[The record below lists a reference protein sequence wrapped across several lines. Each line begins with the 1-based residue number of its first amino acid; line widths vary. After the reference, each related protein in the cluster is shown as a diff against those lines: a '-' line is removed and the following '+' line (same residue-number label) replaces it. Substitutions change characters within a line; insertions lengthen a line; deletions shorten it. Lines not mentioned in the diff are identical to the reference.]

1 MKVDQRWH
9 SLMSIKA
16 ECSFV
21 HTLMV
26 NYNTEF
32 NDVILCCVSM
42 IYFNLFTKT
51 FQPKCLT
58 ISIFTLEHDSLVQQS
73 EFENN
78 SEAEF
83 SINQLAAT
91 VAIRS
96 LPSSASAHKS
106 PDVRGQGGCWMMSN
120 SGVRQRSERCER
132 CVNLGV
138 HFSCLGFTQPK
149 HSHAL
154 YIISMP

>member
-1 MKVDQRWH
+1 MKEGQRWH
-9 SLMSIKA
+9 SLASIKA
-16 ECSFV
+16 VCSFV
-21 HTLMV
+21 HTLKV
-26 NYNTEF
+26 NYNTKF
-32 NDVILCCVSM
+32 NDMNHRCVSM
-42 IYFNLFTKT
+42 TYFNLFTKT

-58 ISIFTLEHDSLVQQS
+58 LSIITLERDFMVQQS

-91 VAIRS
+91 VAIQS
-96 LPSSASAHKS
+96 LPSSASAHTF
-106 PDVRGQGGCWMMSN
+106 PGVGGQGGCWMMSN

-138 HFSCLGFTQPK
+138 HFSCLGFTRPK